1 MLFRPDLRAVFEASP
16 SMVAIT
22 LGAEHRIHF
31 ANAAL
36 RGSFGDKEYL
46 DRPAG
51 EVIELGTEREEIE
64 AYLDSV
70 FRSGTQLVRFAVPM
84 ALPSPAGG
92 HLMHAYYDALYYPLT
107 DDDGNT
113 IGVFVEG
120 HDVTSTMARE
130 DRQPARSND
139 QPVPELSNR
148 QREVLSCLIAGLNG
162 KQIAHALGISIRT
175 VDLHRTSLL
184 RRIGVKTTAQLIG
197 VIARRPEIAALA
209 IDHTNKEARRHAL
222 PLAE

>member
-1 MLFRPDLRAVFEASP
+1 MLFQPDLRTVFEASP

-22 LGAEHRIHF
+22 LGAEHRIQF

-36 RGSFGDKEYL
+36 RKALGGTGYEG
-46 DRPAG
+46 RPAA
-51 EVIELGTEREEIE
+51 EVIELGEERQEIK

-70 FRSGTQLVRFAVPM
+70 FRTGTQLVRYAVPM
-84 ALPSPAGG
+84 AVRSSPDGP
-92 HLMHAYYDALYYPLT
+92 LTHAYYHALYHPLS
-107 DDDGNT
+107 DPDGQT

-139 QPVPELSNR
+139 QPAPELSNR

-184 RRIGVKTTAQLIG
+184 RRLGVKTTAQLIG